1 LNVEVVVVV
10 AVVKFSFMVV
20 LVVKVAMLAQVYV
33 FKLKNTKIDDV
44 ALVTVVLPKDTS
56 ITDGK
61 C

>member
-1 LNVEVVVVV
+1 MC
-10 AVVKFSFMVV
+10 F
-20 LVVKVAMLAQVYV
+20 VVKVAMLAQVYV

>member
-1 LNVEVVVVV
+1 
-10 AVVKFSFMVV
+10 
-20 LVVKVAMLAQVYV
+20 
-33 FKLKNTKIDDV
+33 LKNTKIDDV